1 MLRQVKRGSATNAIG
16 QNHARQPTE
25 QAPPPVALSSTCSAS
40 HLNVMTVDAEYI
52 RAKLTTELAAT
63 DVSVLDTSGGCGASF
78 EVSLVVS
85 EKFAGKPPLARHRL
99 VNAALKEEL
108 KEIHALAIK
117 KTLTPEQHAASAEV
131 N

>member
-1 MLRQVKRGSATNAIG
+1 MFLRR
-16 QNHARQPTE
+16 
-25 QAPPPVALSSTCSAS
+25 
-40 HLNVMTVDAEYI
+40 
-52 RAKLTTELAAT
+52 
-63 DVSVLDTSGGCGASF
+63 CGASF

-99 VNAALKEEL
+99 VFNPLTSFFLRNSLLTTPYFLIYVLRTVCVQVNAALKEEL

>member
-63 DVSVLDTSGGCGASF
+63 DVSVLDTSGG
-78 EVSLVVS
+78 
-85 EKFAGKPPLARHRL
+85 
-99 VNAALKEEL
+99 
-108 KEIHALAIK
+108 
-117 KTLTPEQHAASAEV
+117 
-131 N
+131 